1 MKRKLSLAALILM
14 AALAVYSAAAW
25 WMLRGAGAYRM
36 GTSMGSILAGS
47 WQYTAL
53 AALLLFL
60 VLAIPRLLRL
70 LRRRPGAVQ
79 AQNQPVQAR
88 ERSGLLKK
96 KKGAAPAAQ
105 SGKVSPAAGTV
116 PMAQGGKIPPA
127 AGTVP
132 MPQGDK
138 IPPAGGTV
146 PMPQEPSALSAA
158 DTVPMS
164 QGDKI
169 SPAGGTVPMPQEPP
183 APPVGPA
190 PRVCPG
196 CGTPYEDGQAFCAQC
211 GTALKGGRP

>member
-60 VLAIPRLLRL
+60 VLA
-70 LRRRPGAVQ
+70 VQ

-88 ERSGLLKK
+88 ERAGLLRK

-169 SPAGGTVPMPQEPP
+169 PPAGGTVTMPQEPP
-183 APPVGPA
+183 APPAVPA

>member
-60 VLAIPRLLRL
+60 VLAVPRLLRL

-79 AQNQPVQAR
+79 AQTQPVQAR

-105 SGKVSPAAGTV
+105 SGKVS
-116 PMAQGGKIPPA
+116 PA

-169 SPAGGTVPMPQEPP
+169 PPAGGTVPMPQEPP
-183 APPVGPA
+183 APPAGPA